1 MKVVIIED
9 EKLAAN
15 HLEKMITKYDPSVE
29 VLAKLE
35 SVEDSIDW
43 FTANGDPDLIFLDI
57 HLDDGLSFAIFEK
70 VKVSAPII
78 FTTAY
83 DEYAI
88 KAFKMKSID
97 YLLKPILPEEL
108 YKAIDKYKEW
118 NKPDNSSIDMQ
129 SLVELISKRDP
140 VYKARF
146 SITVGEK
153 IKSVGIEQVA
163 YFYSSQGI
171 TFLVTND
178 NLHYPID
185 LSLEQLGEQL
195 NPTDFFRINR
205 QFLIRLKAIRNV
217 HVYPKSRLKI
227 DLTPVYPEEIFV
239 SIDKVTRFKAW
250 LDA

>member
-15 HLEKMITKYDPSVE
+15 HLEKMITRYDPTVQ

-70 VKVSAPII
+70 VKVNAPII

-108 YKAIDKYKEW
+108 YNAINKYKEW
-118 NKPDNSSIDMQ
+118 KKPEGSSIDMQ
-129 SLVELISKRDP
+129 SLLEIITRKEP
-140 VYKARF
+140 VYKTRF

-153 IKSVGIEQVA
+153 IKSVSIEQVA
-163 YFYSSQGI
+163 YFYSTQGI
-171 TFLVTND
+171 TFLVTTD

-185 LSLEQLGEQL
+185 LSLDQLTEQLD
-195 NPTDFFRINR
+195 PKDFFRINR
-205 QFLIRLKAIRNV
+205 QFFVKLKSIRNV

-227 DLTPVYPEEIFV
+227 DLNPAYNEEIFV

>member
-15 HLEKMITKYDPSVE
+15 HLEKMITKYDPSVK

-43 FTANGDPDLIFLDI
+43 FTAHGDPDLIFLDI

-118 NKPDNSSIDMQ
+118 QAPGNAAIDMQ
-129 SLVELISKRDP
+129 SLVDLISKRDP

-153 IKSVGIEQVA
+153 IKSVGIEQIA

-171 TFLVTND
+171 TFLVTNE

-185 LSLEQLGEQL
+185 LSLEQLAEQL

-227 DLTPVYPEEIFV
+227 DLTPAYPDEIFV

>member
-1 MKVVIIED
+1 MKVIIIED

-15 HLEKMITKYDPSVE
+15 HLEKMITKYDPAIE

-35 SVEDSIDW
+35 SVEDSIEW
-43 FTANGDPDLIFLDI
+43 FTNNANPDLIFLDI
-57 HLDDGLSFAIFEK
+57 HLDDGLSFSIFEK
-70 VKVSAPII
+70 VKVNSPII

-97 YLLKPILPEEL
+97 YLLKPIMPEEL
-108 YKAIDKYKEW
+108 YHAIDKYKEW
-118 NKPDNSSIDMQ
+118 KKPEGGSIDMQ
-129 SLVELISKRDP
+129 SLVDLISKKEP
-140 VYKARF
+140 VYKSRF
-146 SITVGEK
+146 SIAVGEK

-163 YFYSSQGI
+163 YFYSTQGI
-171 TFLVTND
+171 TFLVTYD

-195 NPTDFFRINR
+195 DPKDFFRINR
-205 QFLIRLKAIRNV
+205 QFLIKLKSIRHV

-227 DLTPVYPEEIFV
+227 ELNPPYDGEIFV

>member
-15 HLEKMITKYDPSVE
+15 HLEKMITKYDPSVQ

-70 VKVSAPII
+70 VKVNAPII

-108 YKAIDKYKEW
+108 YNAINKYKEW
-118 NKPDNSSIDMQ
+118 KKPEGSAIDMQ
-129 SLVELISKRDP
+129 SLIELITQKDP
-140 VYKARF
+140 VFKTRF
-146 SITVGEK
+146 SISVGEK
-153 IKSVGIEQVA
+153 IKSVSIEQVA
-163 YFYSSQGI
+163 YFYSTQGI

-185 LSLEQLGEQL
+185 LSLEQLTEQL
-195 NPTDFFRINR
+195 DPKDFFRINR
-205 QFLIRLKAIRNV
+205 QFLVKLKSIRNV

-227 DLTPVYPEEIFV
+227 DLNPAYNEEIFV

-250 LDA
+250 LDT

>member
-43 FTANGDPDLIFLDI
+43 LTSNNDPDLIFLDI
-57 HLDDGLSFAIFEK
+57 HLDDGLSFSIFEK

-108 YKAIDKYKEW
+108 YNAINKYKEW
-118 NKPDNSSIDMQ
+118 KKPDNSPIDMQ
-129 SLVELISKRDP
+129 SLLDLISRKDP
-140 VYKARF
+140 VYKTRF

-163 YFYSSQGI
+163 YFYSTQGI

-178 NLHYPID
+178 NLHYPVD
-185 LSLEQLGEQL
+185 PSLEQLAEQ
-195 NPTDFFRINR
+195 TDPKEFFRINR
-205 QFLIRLKAIRNV
+205 QFIIRLKSIRNV
-217 HVYPKSRLKI
+217 HVFPKSRLKVE
-227 DLTPVYPEEIFV
+227 LNPAYEGEIFV

-250 LDA
+250 LDT

>member
-15 HLEKMITKYDPSVE
+15 HLEKMIVKYDPSVE

-35 SVEDSIDW
+35 SVEESIDW
-43 FTANGDPDLIFLDI
+43 FTNNDDPDLIFLDI
-57 HLDDGLSFAIFEK
+57 HLDDGLSFSIFEK
-70 VKVSAPII
+70 VKVNAPII

-108 YKAIDKYKEW
+108 YRAIDKYKEW
-118 NKPDNSSIDMQ
+118 TRPDQPAIDMHA
-129 SLVELISKRDP
+129 LLELITRKEP
-140 VYKARF
+140 VYKSRF

-153 IKSVGIEQVA
+153 IKTVSIDQVA

-171 TFLVTND
+171 TFMVTSD

-185 LSLEQLGEQL
+185 LSLDQLADQ
-195 NPTDFFRINR
+195 TDPKEFFRINR
-205 QFLIRLKAIRNV
+205 QFIIRLKSIRNV

-227 DLTPVYPEEIFV
+227 DLHPAYDGEVFV

>member
-57 HLDDGLSFAIFEK
+57 HLDDGLSFSIFEK
-70 VKVSAPII
+70 VRVNAPII

-108 YKAIDKYKEW
+108 YSAINKYKEW
-118 NKPDNSSIDMQ
+118 KKPEGNSIDMQ
-129 SLVELISKRDP
+129 SLLDLITKKEQ
-140 VYKARF
+140 VYKTRF

-153 IKSVGIEQVA
+153 IKTVNIDQVA
-163 YFYSSQGI
+163 YFYSNQGI

-185 LSLEQLGEQL
+185 LSLEQLSDQL
-195 NPTDFFRINR
+195 DPKDFFRINR
-205 QFLIRLKAIRNV
+205 QFYIRLKSIRNV
-217 HVYPKSRLKI
+217 HVFPKSRLKI
-227 DLTPVYPEEIFV
+227 ELNPPYEGEIFV

>member
-57 HLDDGLSFAIFEK
+57 HLDDGLSFSIFEK
-70 VKVSAPII
+70 VKVNAPII

-97 YLLKPILPEEL
+97 YLLKPILPEDL
-108 YKAIDKYKEW
+108 YSAINKYKEW
-118 NKPDNSSIDMQ
+118 KKPDNTSIDMH
-129 SLVELISKRDP
+129 SLLELITRKDP
-140 VYKARF
+140 VYKTRF

-153 IKSVGIEQVA
+153 IKTVSIELVA
-163 YFYSSQGI
+163 YFYSNQGI

-185 LSLEQLGEQL
+185 LSLEQLTDHL
-195 NPTDFFRINR
+195 DPKDFFRINR
-205 QFLIRLKAIRNV
+205 QFYVRLKSIKNV

-227 DLTPVYPEEIFV
+227 DLNPPYDGEIFV
-239 SIDKVTRFKAW
+239 SIDKVTKFKAW

>member
-43 FTANGDPDLIFLDI
+43 FTSHGDPDLIFLDI
-57 HLDDGLSFAIFEK
+57 HLDDGLSFSIFEK
-70 VKVSAPII
+70 VKVNAPII

-88 KAFKMKSID
+88 KAFKMRSID

-108 YKAIDKYKEW
+108 YNAINKYKEW
-118 NKPDNSSIDMQ
+118 KKPDTSPIDMQ
-129 SLVELISKRDP
+129 SLIDLISQKEP
-140 VYKARF
+140 AYKTRF
-146 SITVGEK
+146 SISVGEK

-163 YFYSSQGI
+163 YFYSTQGI
-171 TFLVTND
+171 TFLVTNN
-178 NLHYPID
+178 NLHYPVD
-185 LSLEQLGEQL
+185 LSLEQLTDQL
-195 NPTDFFRINR
+195 DPKEFFRINR
-205 QFLIRLKAIRNV
+205 QFLIRLGSIRNV
-217 HVYPKSRLKI
+217 HVFPKSRLKI
-227 DLTPVYPEEIFV
+227 DLNPAYEGEIFV
-239 SIDKVTRFKAW
+239 SIDKVTRFKTW
-250 LDA
+250 LDT

>member
-1 MKVVIIED
+1 MKVIIIED

-35 SVEDSIDW
+35 SVGDSIEW

-57 HLDDGLSFAIFEK
+57 HLDDGLSFSIFEK
-70 VKVSAPII
+70 VKVNAPII

-97 YLLKPILPEEL
+97 YLLKPIMPEEL
-108 YKAIDKYKEW
+108 YNAINKYKEW
-118 NKPDNSSIDMQ
+118 KKPEGASIDMQ
-129 SLVELISKRDP
+129 SLVDLISKKEP
-140 VYKARF
+140 VYKTRF

-153 IKSVGIEQVA
+153 IKSVSIDQVA
-163 YFYSSQGI
+163 YFYSTQGI

-185 LSLEQLGEQL
+185 LSLEQLREQL
-195 NPTDFFRINR
+195 DSKDFFRINR
-205 QFLIRLKAIRNV
+205 QFFIRLKSIRHV

-227 DLTPVYPEEIFV
+227 ELNPPYDGEIFV

>member
-15 HLEKMITKYDPSVE
+15 HLEKMIVKYDPSVE
-29 VLAKLE
+29 VLVKLE
-35 SVEDSIDW
+35 SVEESIEW
-43 FTANGDPDLIFLDI
+43 FSNNADPDLIFLDI
-57 HLDDGLSFAIFEK
+57 HLDDGLSFSIFEK
-70 VKVSAPII
+70 VKVNSPII

-108 YKAIDKYKEW
+108 YRAIDKYKEW
-118 NKPDNSSIDMQ
+118 TKPEHPVVDMQ
-129 SLVELISKRDP
+129 ALLELITRNEP
-140 VYKARF
+140 VYKSRF

-153 IKSVGIEQVA
+153 IKSVSMDQVA
-163 YFYSSQGI
+163 YFYSTQGI

-185 LSLEQLGEQL
+185 LSLEQLADQ
-195 NPTDFFRINR
+195 TDPKEFFRINR
-205 QFLIRLKAIRNV
+205 QFIIRLKSIRNV
-217 HVYPKSRLKI
+217 HVFPKSRLKV
-227 DLTPVYPEEIFV
+227 DLYPAYDGEVFV

>member
-15 HLEKMITKYDPSVE
+15 HLEKMITKYDPSVQ

-70 VKVSAPII
+70 VKVNAPII

-108 YKAIDKYKEW
+108 YNAINKYKEW
-118 NKPDNSSIDMQ
+118 KKPEGSAIDMQ
-129 SLVELISKRDP
+129 SLVELITRKDP
-140 VYKARF
+140 VFKTRF

-153 IKSVGIEQVA
+153 IKSVSIEQVA
-163 YFYSSQGI
+163 YFYSTQGI

-185 LSLEQLGEQL
+185 LSLEQLTEQL
-195 NPTDFFRINR
+195 DPKDFFRINR
-205 QFLIRLKAIRNV
+205 QFLVKLKSIRNV

-227 DLTPVYPEEIFV
+227 DLNPAYNEEIFV

-250 LDA
+250 LDT